1 MNTLIV
7 YSTKYGCTEKC
18 ARMLA
23 KKLEGR
29 VDLCNLKKS
38 NAADLAQYDKVIVGG
53 SVYIG
58 RIQKEVR
65 EFCSANL
72 ETLKNK
78 KAGYFICC
86 MRNGEEAEAEINEAF
101 PQELLRSAAAK
112 DYFGGEFIFKKMN
125 FMERMIV
132 KKVSKIDKD
141 TSNILEDNISRF
153 AQLINAA

>member
-1 MNTLIV
+1 
-7 YSTKYGCTEKC
+7 
-18 ARMLA
+18 
-23 KKLEGR
+23 
-29 VDLCNLKKS
+29 
-38 NAADLAQYDKVIVGG
+38 
-53 SVYIG
+53 
-58 RIQKEVR
+58 
-65 EFCSANL
+65 
-72 ETLKNK
+72 
-78 KAGYFICC
+78 
-86 MRNGEEAEAEINEAF
+86 MRNGEEAKAEINEAF